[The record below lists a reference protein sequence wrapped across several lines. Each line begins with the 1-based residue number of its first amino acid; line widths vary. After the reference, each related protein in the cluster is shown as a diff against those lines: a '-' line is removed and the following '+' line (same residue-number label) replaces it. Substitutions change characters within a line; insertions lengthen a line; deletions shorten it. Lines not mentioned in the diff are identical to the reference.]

1 MMFRATPFSSFLYF
15 MGLGIPDPLEEQKYV
30 ATLQPQFD
38 RFDPATY
45 APHLLQSPLPG
56 APSDRRVLLQN
67 GLGDAEV
74 PNLGTYLLAR
84 GVGAPLLTPS
94 PAMPYGLTP
103 MAGPISGSAAA
114 LYDFGIDLQA
124 LNGQATPAAQN
135 NRVHD
140 ALRGFA
146 PALEQMR
153 QFYADGTI
161 VSPCDGGPCVVP

>member
-1 MMFRATPFSSFLYF
+1 
-15 MGLGIPDPLEEQKYV
+15 
-30 ATLQPQFD
+30 
-38 RFDPATY
+38 
-45 APHLLQSPLPG
+45 
-56 APSDRRVLLQN
+56 
-67 GLGDAEV
+67 
-74 PNLGTYLLAR
+74 
-84 GVGAPLLTPS
+84 
-94 PAMPYGLTP
+94 
-103 MAGPISGSAAA
+103 MAGPISGSAIA

-140 ALRGFA
+140 ALRGFG